1 MERLLEGLRARGIL
15 RSERVYRAMERV
27 PRELFVPEGLRARA
41 YEDRPLP
48 IGHGQTISAPHMVA
62 IMTEALDPPEC
73 GLVLEVGA
81 GSGYQAAVLAELVD
95 RGGSGCGHVVS
106 FEIVP
111 QLAEHALRNLKRSG
125 HSGSVSVVAGDGGS
139 GTGAGREV
147 FDGILVTAAAP
158 RIPDPLLAELKRG
171 GRLVIPLGS
180 PEIQIL
186 TIVVKTAEGRIV
198 KLEDTPCVF
207 VPMRGAYGFGAVD
220 SPI

>member
-1 MERLLEGLRARGIL
+1 MRQLLENLRARGFL

-27 PRELFVPEGLRARA
+27 PRELFVPEGLRAHA

-48 IGHGQTISAPHMVA
+48 IGYGQTISAPHMVA

-73 GLVLEVGA
+73 GLALEVGA

-95 RGGSGCGHVVS
+95 RGGRGCGHVVS

-111 QLAEHALRNLKRSG
+111 QLAEYALGNLKRSG
-125 HSGSVSVVAGDGGS
+125 HSGSVSIVAGDGGS
-139 GTGAGREV
+139 GSGAGREV
-147 FDGILVTAAAP
+147 FDRILVTAAAP

-180 PEIQIL
+180 PEIQVL
-186 TIVVKTAEGRIV
+186 TIVEKTAEGKIF
-198 KLEDTPCVF
+198 KIEDTPCIF
-207 VPMRGAYGFGAVD
+207 VPMRGVYGFQALD
-220 SPI
+220 N